1 MPYCAQSHPFN
12 LILGLEWLR
21 KWNPRINWK
30 SSTLIVRDH
39 EQNCIVCL
47 SGQKSPKQPNYVITS
62 KQLKRDARKGR
73 PVYLVQLYHVGLRG
87 STEGSASI
95 EYATIEDIS
104 SPLGN
109 SIASKPQSSATLQSL
124 LGQYSDVFPENL
136 PNGLPPE
143 RSVELSIKL
152 VPDAK
157 LVKRQIHKLS
167 TAELKEVKT
176 QIDDL
181 LEKGFI
187 RPSSSPW
194 GSSIIFL
201 PKKEGGLRMCVDN
214 RALNKAVAK

>member
-1 MPYCAQSHPFN
+1 
-12 LILGLEWLR
+12 
-21 KWNPRINWK
+21 
-30 SSTLIVRDH
+30 
-39 EQNCIVCL
+39 
-47 SGQKSPKQPNYVITS
+47 VITS

-73 PVYLVQLYHVGLRG
+73 PVYLVQLYRVGTKG

-95 EYATIEDIS
+95 EYDTNEDIS
-104 SPLGN
+104 SPIGN

-136 PNGLPPE
+136 TNGLPPE

-157 LVKRQIHKLS
+157 LVKRPIHKLS

-187 RPSSSPW
+187 HPSTSTW
-194 GSSIIFL
+194 GRSILFL
-201 PKKEGGLRMCVDN
+201 PKKDGGLRMCVEN
-214 RALNKAVAK
+214 RTLNKAVAK